1 MGKTL
6 NLTAR
11 YGRVTWTSPTLTAAP
26 APLDQIV
33 GDWTAL
39 ARALPQSIPFDHP
52 AWHRAW
58 WAHFG
63 GSRSPIYLA
72 LHDGETFTGV
82 LPLMQAGDTV
92 TIAGDPEIC
101 DYTSFPI
108 HAGPHEDVP
117 PELFGAVDALPWRT
131 FHVWGLPE
139 DAAALPAL
147 RRWGEARGYHVEEDF
162 EAVCPRIA
170 LPPDWD
176 AYLASLGK
184 KDRHELR
191 RKMRRFEQ
199 AGAEVAVRTFC
210 SEAEV
215 NAALATFFHLHRVSH
230 RGKAVFMTADM
241 EAFFRAMAC
250 GLAAEGIVR
259 LVQIDIDGTAVASLL
274 GFVAGDELLLYNSG
288 YDPAYATASVG
299 IVSKALTI
307 QAAIADGFSAFDF
320 LRGAE
325 PYKYDLGAVDR
336 IVRQVWITRDV

>member
-1 MGKTL
+1 MSKAL

-26 APLDQIV
+26 AALDQIV

-39 ARALPQSIPFDHP
+39 ARALPRPIPFDHP
-52 AWHRAW
+52 AWHQAW

-63 GSRSPIYLA
+63 DSRTPVYLA
-72 LHDGETFTGV
+72 LHEGETLTGV
-82 LPLMQAGDTV
+82 LPLMQDGDTI

-108 HAGPHEDVP
+108 HAGAHDDVLP
-117 PELFGAVDALPWRT
+117 AVFDAVDALSWRT
-131 FHVWGLPE
+131 FHVWGLPD
-139 DAAALPAL
+139 DAGALSAL
-147 RRWGEARGYHVEEDF
+147 TRWGEARGYHVEEDF
-162 EAVCPRIA
+162 EAVCPRIP
-170 LPPDWD
+170 LQPDWE

-199 AGAEVAVRTFC
+199 AGGEIAVRAFC

-215 NAALATFFHLHRVSH
+215 DAALATFFHLHRISH
-230 RGKAVFMTADM
+230 RGKAVFMTAEM
-241 EAFFRAMAC
+241 ESFFRAMAC
-250 GLAAEGIVR
+250 SLAADGIVR
-259 LVQIDIDGTAVASLL
+259 LFQIDIDGAAVASLL
-274 GFVAGDELLLYNSG
+274 GFAAGDELLLYNSG
-288 YDPAYATASVG
+288 YDPAYAAASVG
-299 IVSKALTI
+299 IVSKALTL
-307 QAAIADGFSAFDF
+307 QAAITDGFHAFDF